1 MANPKSSGHGG
12 EGDGHRWGMVID
24 LDKCTACQACTVACR
39 AENNVPITG
48 PEQYDQGREISFTE
62 VFQDL
67 EGDYPFV
74 SGGFVPRPCLHCE
87 NAPCVRVCPVGA
99 TFHNEHGAVV
109 IDYDICIGCRF
120 CTVACPYTARSFNYS
135 DPDFPAPLNQA
146 LNPDLPVRP
155 MGVAEKFTFC
165 FHRVDKLLA
174 QAEEEGRDVT
184 NSELTLLTAC
194 NQACPASARYFGDMN
209 DPNSTVSHLSRSP
222 RAFHLLEELG
232 TEPKVSFL
240 RSE

>member
-1 MANPKSSGHGG
+1 MSKNSENGTENGRH
-12 EGDGHRWGMVID
+12 HWGMVID
-24 LDKCTACQACTVACR
+24 LDKCTACQACTVACQ

-48 PEQYDQGREISFTE
+48 PEAYDQARTIFFTE
-62 VFQDL
+62 VFRNIEGEFPFL
-67 EGDYPFV
+67 EAEII
-74 SGGFVPRPCLHCE
+74 PRPCLHCE
-87 NAPCVRVCPVGA
+87 NAPCIRVCPVGA

-109 IDYDICIGCRF
+109 INYDTCIGCRF

-135 DPDFPAPLNQA
+135 EPDFPAPLEQA

-155 MGVAEKFTFC
+155 NGVAEKCTFC

-174 QAEEEGRDVT
+174 RAAEEGRELT
-184 NSELTLLTAC
+184 NSELTLLPAC
-194 NQACPASARYFGDMN
+194 NQACPASARYFGDLN

-232 TEPKVSFL
+232 TEAKVTFL